1 MRIGIDIG
9 GTFTDI
15 VGHEGAKIFF
25 AKAPSSVD
33 VVQGVADGVALM
45 LKNAGIDPN
54 VTDIKIEHIHGT
66 TVATNALLEGKGAT
80 VAVLSTKGHQDAL
93 ELGRMKRVKLYD
105 LHSDAE
111 TPWHLAPGRQRI
123 GIEERIDGRGQVQTD
138 LNEAQLIEEVGRLIK
153 RYGVQS
159 VAVCYLNSHLNP
171 VHELR
176 TADVLGKHFPD
187 LKVSLSCRINP
198 TFREYERVCCTAFD
212 AYVRPIVERY
222 VSQLASH
229 LKDGERSLLLM
240 QSRGG
245 IASASMATSKPVT
258 MFLSGPAGGV
268 VGSRF
273 TGALSGRDNLITF
286 DVGGTSTDVALI
298 RGGEVS
304 ITQEGRIG
312 KYPLRVPMVGME
324 TIGSGGGSIAWIESG
339 GGLRVGPQSAGSYP
353 GPVCYKRGG
362 AEPTATD
369 AIAVLGYI
377 NPDWFADGTMT
388 LDVDGSRRALHELGE
403 QLGLTMIEAAIGVY
417 RVLVSQMADA
427 IKLVTIKRGVDP
439 RDFTLL
445 SFGGGGGMFS
455 AAVARSLGIREVLV
469 PRSPGTLSAFGL
481 LVSNFEI
488 DKVCSHFVKSP
499 SANDTTAIESA
510 FMAMEAEGR
519 EALTRE
525 GLEGAEIHV
534 RRSADIRYGGQA
546 YEIETPVSG
555 GEFDATAL
563 AELKDS
569 FHARHDEVY
578 GYSDKDRDIEVVALR
593 SVIFQKPEETPPE
606 LIIGDLPKDGTPTPS
621 AHREAV
627 FEGLGAVDCPI
638 YRRETMPVGS
648 SVLGPCIVE
657 QADTTTVVLKD
668 QTASID
674 AAGNMFIRE
683 AEVKGEAYGR

>member
-15 VGHEGAKIFF
+15 VGHAGNSIYF

-45 LKNAGIDPN
+45 LKNAGIDPD
-54 VTDIKIEHIHGT
+54 VTNIKIEHVHGT
-66 TVATNALLEGKGAT
+66 TVATNALLEGKGAR

-105 LHSDAE
+105 LHADAE

-123 GIEERIDGRGQVQTD
+123 GVEERIDGRGNIQAP
-138 LNEAQLIEEVGRLIK
+138 LNETRVIAEMGRLID

-176 TADVLGKHFPD
+176 TAEILAEHFPD

-229 LKDGERSLLLM
+229 LKDGDRNLLLM

-245 IASASMATSKPVT
+245 IASANMATSKPVT

-298 RGGEVS
+298 RSGEVS

-324 TIGSGGGSIAWIESG
+324 TIGSGGGSIAWIDAG
-339 GGLRVGPQSAGSYP
+339 GGLRVGPHSAGSYP
-353 GPVCYKRGG
+353 GPVCYQRGG
-362 AEPTATD
+362 TEPTATD

-388 LDVDGSRRALHELGE
+388 LDVEASRNALRALGE
-403 QLGLTMIEAAIGVY
+403 RLGLSMIEAANGVY
-417 RVLVSQMADA
+417 RILVSQMADA
-427 IKLVTIKRGVDP
+427 IKLVTIKKGVDP

-481 LVSNFEI
+481 LVSNFEV
-488 DKVCSHFVKSP
+488 DKVVSHFVKSP
-499 SANDTTAIESA
+499 GPYDLADVETAYQ
-510 FMAMEAEGR
+510 AMEAEGR
-519 EALTRE
+519 VELTRE
-525 GLEGAEIHV
+525 GLEGAAIHF

-546 YEIETPVSG
+546 YEIETPVLDG
-555 GEFDATAL
+555 TFDEAAL
-563 AELKDS
+563 AELKES
-569 FHARHDEVY
+569 FHHRHSEVY
-578 GYSDKDRDIEVVALR
+578 GYSDRNRDIEIVALR
-593 SVIFQKPEETPPE
+593 CVIFQRPEETPPE
-606 LIIGDLPKDGTPTPS
+606 LIIGDLPKEGTPTPVG
-621 AHREAV
+621 HRRAV
-627 FEGLGAVDCPI
+627 FETVGEVDCPV
-638 YRRETMPVGS
+638 YRRDTLPVGS
-648 SVLGPCIVE
+648 AVPGPCIIE
-657 QADTTTVVLKD
+657 QADTTTVVLRG
-668 QTASID
+668 QTANVD
-674 AAGNMFIRE
+674 EAGNMFIRE
-683 AEVKGEAYGR
+683 AEGEG